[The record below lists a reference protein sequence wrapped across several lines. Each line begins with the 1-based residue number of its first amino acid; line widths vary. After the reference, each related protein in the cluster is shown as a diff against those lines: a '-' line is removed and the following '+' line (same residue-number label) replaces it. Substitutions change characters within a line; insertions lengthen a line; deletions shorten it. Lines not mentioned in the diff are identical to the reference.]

1 MQRLVESMANR
12 ETERKETSGNIIFT
26 CKGLVRNNNIVTD
39 VNTKSYTDIQL
50 HDCHQLNIQHQP
62 KITYLTPMKF
72 KVLLCAFCIIGSNAI
87 AQESKT
93 AIMQQKAKDLIAQM
107 TVEEKIDQL
116 MNATPGI
123 KRLGIKPYNYW
134 SEALHGVARNGKATV
149 FPEPIGMGAS
159 FNPELIRAVGEA
171 ISDEARAKF
180 DDSQRLQ
187 RYGIYAGLTFWSPN
201 VNIFRDPRWGRGMET
216 FGEDPYLTGI
226 MGSAFVRGMQ
236 GSDPFYLKTAT
247 CAKHFA
253 IHSGPENQRH
263 SFDACPSQ
271 KDLFETYLPAFR
283 TLVKD
288 AKVEI
293 VMGAYNRVF
302 GKSASGSDY
311 LLTDFLRKQWGFE
324 GHIVSDCGAVTDI
337 WQGHKLAADGAE
349 ACAIAIKAG
358 LNVEC
363 GDTFQYMGEALLRGL
378 LTEADLDKALLP
390 LLMTRIKLGILF
402 DDPECPYNH
411 CAQAS
416 TILSKEHVELAL
428 KSAQETMVLLKNS
441 DVLPLDKNVNSICVV
456 GAGATDIFSMFGNY
470 YGVSNHYTT
479 YLEGIVDKVSSST
492 SVIHRSGFM
501 YGGPNLNSVDW
512 SYGDARGADIC
523 ILVLGNTGNLE
534 GEEGDAIGTIE
545 QGDRTTLMLPKQQ
558 MEYFRR
564 ISKDHKNKLITVITG
579 GSPVDMREIYAG
591 SDAVIQ
597 VWYPGQEGGTALAD
611 LLFGDAN
618 FSGRLP
624 MTVPLSTEVLP
635 PFDSYDMH
643 GRTYK
648 YMDYKDVL
656 FPFGY
661 GLSYGKVKYENA
673 RILNAK
679 PIVDSRMAK
688 KGKQAPIQLQVTV
701 TNEGSHNILET
712 VQLYLSAPGADAAK
726 SQLIGLRK
734 IEISAG
740 STDEVTFDI
749 TPQSLMTV
757 QQDGKESLV
766 KGTYTL
772 NVGAASP
779 GKRSNELDVSMSST
793 NLEVR

>member
-1 MQRLVESMANR
+1 
-12 ETERKETSGNIIFT
+12 
-26 CKGLVRNNNIVTD
+26 
-39 VNTKSYTDIQL
+39 
-50 HDCHQLNIQHQP
+50 
-62 KITYLTPMKF
+62 MK
-72 KVLLCAFCIIGSNAI
+72 L
-87 AQESKT
+87 KT
-93 AIMQQKAKDLIAQM
+93 ALIAMSLMATSVMAQDAKTNEMQEKAKALIAQM

-123 KRLGIKPYNYW
+123 ERLGIKPYNYW

-159 FNPELIRAVGEA
+159 FNPDLLKAVGEA

-216 FGEDPYLTGI
+216 FGEDPYLTGV

-236 GSDPFYLKTAT
+236 GNDPFYLKTAT

-253 IHSGPENQRH
+253 VHSGPETQRH
-263 SFDACPSQ
+263 TFDARPSQ

-293 VMGAYNRVF
+293 VMGAYNRVY

-311 LLTDFLRKQWGFE
+311 LLTDLLRNEWGFQ
-324 GHIVSDCGAVTDI
+324 GHVVSDCGAVTDI
-337 WQGHKLAADGAE
+337 YQGHKIAADGAE

-363 GDTFQYMGEALLRGL
+363 GDTFQYMGEALKRGL
-378 LTEADLDKALLP
+378 ITEAELDNALLP

-402 DDPECPYNH
+402 DDPDCPYNH
-411 CAQAS
+411 CAETS
-416 TILSKEHVELAL
+416 TILSKEHVALARRA
-428 KSAQETMVLLKNS
+428 AQETMVLLKNN
-441 DVLPLDKNVNSICVV
+441 DALPIDKNINSICVV

-479 YLEGIVDKVSSST
+479 YLEGIVDKVSPST
-492 SVIHRSGFM
+492 SVLHRSGYM
-501 YGGPNLNSVDW
+501 YGGPNLNAVDW
-512 SYGDARGADIC
+512 SYGDAQGADVC
-523 ILVLGNTGNLE
+523 VLVLGNTGNFE
-534 GEEGDAIGTIE
+534 GEEGDAIATVE
-545 QGDRTTLMLPKQQ
+545 QGDRPTLMLPEHQ
-558 MEYFRR
+558 MEYFRKVA
-564 ISKDHKNKLITVITG
+564 KDHKNKLVTVITG

-624 MTVPLSTEVLP
+624 MTVPVSTEVLP
-635 PFDSYDMH
+635 DFDNYDMH

-648 YMDYKDVL
+648 YMEDKDVF

-661 GLSYGKVKYENA
+661 GLSYGKAQYADAQV
-673 RILNAK
+673 LNAK
-679 PIVDSRMAK
+679 PVVDLKLIK
-688 KGKQAPIQLQVTV
+688 KGKQEPVHLQATLR
-701 TNEGSHNILET
+701 NNGSKAISET
-712 VQLYLSAPGADAAK
+712 VQLYATAPGEDAAK
-726 SQLIGLRK
+726 SQLIAFK
-734 IEISAG
+734 KVDIKAG
-740 STDEVTFDI
+740 SEQAVTFDV
-749 TPQSLMTV
+749 TPEDLMTV
-757 QQDGKESLV
+757 QSDGTKALV
-766 KGTYTL
+766 KGSYTL
-772 NVGAASP
+772 TLGAAAP
-779 GKRSNELDVSMSST
+779 GQRAKELGVQQT
-793 NLEVR
+793 AVTIEVK

>member
-1 MQRLVESMANR
+1 
-12 ETERKETSGNIIFT
+12 
-26 CKGLVRNNNIVTD
+26 
-39 VNTKSYTDIQL
+39 
-50 HDCHQLNIQHQP
+50 
-62 KITYLTPMKF
+62 MK
-72 KVLLCAFCIIGSNAI
+72 L
-87 AQESKT
+87 KT
-93 AIMQQKAKDLIAQM
+93 ALIAMSLMATSVMAQDAKTIEMQEKAKALIAQM

-123 KRLGIKPYNYW
+123 ERLGIKPYTYW

-159 FNPELIRAVGEA
+159 FNPDLLKAVGEA

-180 DDSQRLQ
+180 DDSQRLH

-216 FGEDPYLTGI
+216 FGEDPYLTGV

-236 GSDPFYLKTAT
+236 GNDPFYLKTAT

-253 IHSGPENQRH
+253 VHSGPETQRH
-263 SFDACPSQ
+263 TFDARPSQ

-311 LLTDFLRKQWGFE
+311 LLTDLLRNEWGFQ
-324 GHIVSDCGAVTDI
+324 GHVVSDCGAVTDI
-337 WQGHKLAADGAE
+337 YQGHKIAADGAE

-363 GDTFQYMGEALLRGL
+363 GDTFQYMGEALKRGL
-378 LTEADLDKALLP
+378 ITEAELDNALLP

-402 DDPECPYNH
+402 DDPDCPYNH
-411 CAQAS
+411 CAETS
-416 TILSKEHVELAL
+416 NILSKEHVALARRA
-428 KSAQETMVLLKNS
+428 AQETMVLLKNN
-441 DVLPLDKNVNSICVV
+441 DALPIDKNINSICVV

-479 YLEGIVDKVSSST
+479 YLEGIVDKVSPST
-492 SVIHRSGFM
+492 SVLHRSGYM
-501 YGGPNLNSVDW
+501 YGGPNLNAVDW
-512 SYGDARGADIC
+512 SYGDAQGADVC
-523 ILVLGNTGNLE
+523 VLVLGNTGNFE
-534 GEEGDAIGTIE
+534 GEEGDAIATVE
-545 QGDRTTLMLPKQQ
+545 QGDRTTLMLPEHQ
-558 MEYFRR
+558 MEYFRKVA
-564 ISKDHKNKLITVITG
+564 KDHKNKLVTVITG

-624 MTVPLSTEVLP
+624 MTVPVSTEVLP
-635 PFDSYDMH
+635 DFDNYDMH

-648 YMDYKDVL
+648 YMEDKDVF

-661 GLSYGKVKYENA
+661 GLSYGKAQYANA
-673 RILNAK
+673 QVLNAK
-679 PIVDSRMAK
+679 PVVDLKLIK
-688 KGKQAPIQLQVTV
+688 KGKQEPVHLQATLR
-701 TNEGSHNILET
+701 NNGSKAISET
-712 VQLYLSAPGADAAK
+712 VQLYATAPGEDAAK
-726 SQLIGLRK
+726 SQLIAFK
-734 IEISAG
+734 KVDIKAG
-740 STDEVTFDI
+740 SEQAVTFDV
-749 TPQSLMTV
+749 TPEDLMTV
-757 QQDGKESLV
+757 QADGTKALV
-766 KGTYTL
+766 KGSYTL
-772 NVGAASP
+772 TLGAAAP
-779 GKRSNELDVSMSST
+779 GQRAKELGVQQT
-793 NLEVR
+793 AVTIEVK

>member
-1 MQRLVESMANR
+1 
-12 ETERKETSGNIIFT
+12 
-26 CKGLVRNNNIVTD
+26 
-39 VNTKSYTDIQL
+39 
-50 HDCHQLNIQHQP
+50 
-62 KITYLTPMKF
+62 MK
-72 KVLLCAFCIIGSNAI
+72 L
-87 AQESKT
+87 KT
-93 AIMQQKAKDLIAQM
+93 AILAMSLMASNAMAQDAKVAAMQEKAKALIAQM
-107 TVEEKIDQL
+107 TVEEKIEQL

-123 KRLGIKPYNYW
+123 ERLGIRPYNYW

-159 FNPELIRAVGEA
+159 FNPELLQAVGEA
-171 ISDEARAKF
+171 ISDEARAKY
-180 DDSQRLQ
+180 DDSQRLH

-216 FGEDPYLTGI
+216 FGEDPYLTGA

-236 GSDPFYLKTAT
+236 GDDPFYLRTAT

-253 IHSGPENQRH
+253 VHSGPETLRH
-263 SFDACPSQ
+263 SFDARPSQ

-283 TLVKD
+283 TLVED

-311 LLTDFLRKQWGFE
+311 LLTDLLRNQWGFQ
-324 GHIVSDCGAVTDI
+324 GHVVSDCGAVTDI

-363 GDTFQYMGEALLRGL
+363 GDTFQYMGEALKRGL
-378 LTEADLDKALLP
+378 LTEADLDNALLP

-402 DDPECPYNH
+402 DDPDCPYNH
-411 CAQAS
+411 CAETS
-416 TILSKEHVELAL
+416 TILSKEHVALARRA
-428 KSAQETMVLLKNS
+428 AQETMVLLKNS
-441 DVLPLDKNVNSICVV
+441 SIGSEQTPVLPIDKNVGSICVV

-479 YLEGIVDKVSSST
+479 YLEGIVDKVSPST
-492 SVIHRSGFM
+492 SVLHRSGYM
-501 YGGPNLNSVDW
+501 YGGPNLNAVDW
-512 SYGDARGADIC
+512 SYGDAQGSDVC
-523 ILVLGNTGNLE
+523 VLVLGNTGNFE
-534 GEEGDAIGTIE
+534 GEEGDAIATVE
-545 QGDRTTLMLPKQQ
+545 QGDRTTLMLPEHQ
-558 MEYFRR
+558 MEYFRKVA
-564 ISKDHKNKLITVITG
+564 KDHKNKLVTVITG

-624 MTVPLSTEVLP
+624 MTVPVSTEVLP
-635 PFDSYDMH
+635 DFDNYDMG

-648 YMDYKDVL
+648 YMADEDVF

-661 GLSYGKVKYENA
+661 GLSYGQVQYADA
-673 RILNAK
+673 R
-679 PIVDSRMAK
+679 VDNTVVNTKLVK
-688 KGKQAPIQLQVTV
+688 KGKQAPL
-701 TNEGSHNILET
+701 HLEAT
-712 VQLYLSAPGADAAK
+712 LKNDGPRAISEAVQLYVSAPGADAAK
-726 SQLIGLRK
+726 SQLVAFK
-734 IEISAG
+734 KVEVKAG
-740 STDEVTFDI
+740 AEQTVSFDVTPED
-749 TPQSLMTV
+749 LMTV
-757 QQDGKESLV
+757 QADGTKALV

-772 NVGAASP
+772 TLGASSP
-779 GKRSNELDVSMSST
+779 GARADALGVSSAKVT
-793 NLEVR
+793 VEVK